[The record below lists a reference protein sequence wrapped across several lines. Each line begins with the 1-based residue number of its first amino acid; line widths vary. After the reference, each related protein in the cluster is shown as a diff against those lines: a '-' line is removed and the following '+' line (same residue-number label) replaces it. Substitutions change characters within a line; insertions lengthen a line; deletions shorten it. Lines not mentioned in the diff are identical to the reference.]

1 MPEISALVE
10 AGKATAG
17 APLGPALGP
26 LGVNIGDIVAKI
38 NEKTKGYS
46 GMKVPVTVVVDSSTK
61 EFEIKVGSP
70 PTSALIKKEIN
81 LQKGTGNPKTDFVGN
96 ITMAQI
102 KNVAEM
108 KVDNLTST
116 DIKAASKE
124 IIGTCDSMGVKV
136 EGKRAKEIMADVDA
150 GAFDSV
156 FGASGKVEKK
166 EESIVEKVVDAV
178 EDAVEAVEEAV
189 GLKPHE
195 EKAEEKEAAAEE
207 KKGEAK
213 EEKKEEIKEAPAEV
227 PKEEKTEEASEEK
240 KEEAK

>member
-26 LGVNIGDIVAKI
+26 LGVNIGDIVAQI
-38 NEKTKGYS
+38 NEKTKSYS
-46 GMKVPVTVVVDSSTK
+46 GMKIPVTVIVDSSTK

-96 ITMAQI
+96 ISMEQI
-102 KNVAEM
+102 KNVAKM

-156 FGASGKVEKK
+156 FGASGKEEKK
-166 EESIVEKVVDAV
+166 EEGIVEKVVDAV
-178 EDAVEAVEEAV
+178 EDVVEAVEEAI

-195 EKAEEKEAAAEE
+195 EKKEAAEKEVPKEEPAAEKKKEVKEGPAAEE
-207 KKGEAK
+207 A
-213 EEKKEEIKEAPAEV
+213 
-227 PKEEKTEEASEEK
+227 KEEKTEEASEEK
-240 KEEAK
+240 KEEVK